1 MGVNRELPPS
11 WALHPRKI
19 AIDGAN
25 SLPTPL
31 FHTHRKKKSPK
42 GPSVYLVR
50 LHNTVLTHPLSED
63 HRQSC
68 GGVLG
73 GRVAGDD
80 GVMKKTA
87 QF

>member
-1 MGVNRELPPS
+1 MVLI
-11 WALHPRKI
+11 LF
-19 AIDGAN
+19 
-25 SLPTPL
+25 PL
-31 FHTHRKKKSPK
+31 LSFTHIEKKSPK

-73 GRVAGDD
+73 GRAAGGD
-80 GVMKKTA
+80 GVMKKIA